1 MIEDKELLEL
11 ENIIQENKKHTL
23 LDKIFESKKID
34 TFIRKI
40 QNIYNKIYQELFIK
54 LDLKNDIKQGK
65 LFTILVAIIS
75 LITLTVI
82 LFFLMNSLLG
92 LNLIFTLF
100 KYSLFS
106 LNWLYKIIKNKGIL
120 IKKYLSNLFPKSE
133 LLKSREE
140 TKFQTN
146 SNFTNLIFNEVN
158 NLVKRIN
165 HMNLDLEEEKELVMK
180 LKEIVLMLQTEDGTF
195 EQEIK
200 FLDTKQEIAKRLN
213 EVEYFLNNKE
223 MEDKNQDEFLVQK
236 ETIIEDL
243 DNLVENDTKSFQKR
257 LKNI

>member
-11 ENIIQENKKHTL
+11 ENIIQENKKQTL

-54 LDLKNDIKQGK
+54 LDLKNDLKQGK

-120 IKKYLSNLFPKSE
+120 IKKYLSNLFPQSE
-133 LLKSREE
+133 LLKSHEE
-140 TKFQTN
+140 NKFQTN

-158 NLVKRIN
+158 ILVKRIN
-165 HMNLDLEEEKELVMK
+165 KMNLDLEEEKELVMK
-180 LKEIVLMLQTEDGTF
+180 LKEIVLMLQNEDGTF

-200 FLDTKQEIAKRLN
+200 LLNTKQEIAMRLS

-223 MEDKNQDEFLVQK
+223 LEDKNQDEFLVQK

-243 DNLVENDTKSFQKR
+243 DNLIENDTKSFQKR

>member
-11 ENIIQENKKHTL
+11 EDIIQENKKHTL
-23 LDKIFESKKID
+23 LDKVFESKKID

-54 LDLKNDIKQGK
+54 LDLKNDLKQGK
-65 LFTILVAIIS
+65 LFTILVAAIS
-75 LITLTVI
+75 LITLTII

-106 LNWLYKIIKNKGIL
+106 LNWLYKIIKSKGIL
-120 IKKYLSNLFPKSE
+120 IKKYLSNLFPQSE
-133 LLKSREE
+133 LLKNKEE
-140 TKFQTN
+140 NKFQTN
-146 SNFTNLIFNEVN
+146 SNFTNLIFSEVN

-165 HMNLDLEEEKELVMK
+165 QMNLDLEEEKKSVVK
-180 LKEIVLMLQTEDGTF
+180 LKEIVLMLQNEDGTF
-195 EQEIK
+195 EHEIK

-223 MEDKNQDEFLVQK
+223 LETKNQDEFLVEK

-243 DNLVENDTKSFQKR
+243 DNLIENDTKSFQKR

>member
-11 ENIIQENKKHTL
+11 EGIIQENKKHTL
-23 LDKIFESKKID
+23 LDKVFESKKID
-34 TFIRKI
+34 VIIKKV

-54 LDLKNDIKQGK
+54 LDLKNDLKQGK

-75 LITLTVI
+75 LITLTII
-82 LFFLMNSLLG
+82 LFVLMNSLLG

-120 IKKYLSNLFPKSE
+120 IKKYLSNLFPQSE
-133 LLKSREE
+133 LLKNKEE
-140 TKFQTN
+140 NKFQTN
-146 SNFTNLIFNEVN
+146 SNFTNLIFNEIN

-165 HMNLDLEEEKELVMK
+165 KMNLDLEEEKELVVK
-180 LKEIVLMLQTEDGTF
+180 LKEIVLMLQNEDGTF

-200 FLDTKQEIAKRLN
+200 FLDTKQEIAKRLS
-213 EVEYFLNNKE
+213 EVECFLNNKE
-223 MEDKNQDEFLVQK
+223 LEDKNQDEFLVHK

-243 DNLVENDTKSFQKR
+243 DNLIENDTKSFQKR

>member
-1 MIEDKELLEL
+1 MIEDKDLLEL
-11 ENIIQENKKHTL
+11 EDIIQENKKHTL
-23 LDKIFESKKID
+23 LDKVFESKKID
-34 TFIRKI
+34 VIIKKV

-54 LDLKNDIKQGK
+54 LDLKNDLKQGK

-75 LITLTVI
+75 LITLTII

-106 LNWLYKIIKNKGIL
+106 LNWLYKIIKSKGIL
-120 IKKYLSNLFPKSE
+120 IKKYLSNLFPQSE
-133 LLKSREE
+133 LLKSQEE
-140 TKFQTN
+140 NKFQTN

>member
-54 LDLKNDIKQGK
+54 LDLKNDLKQGK

-75 LITLTVI
+75 LITLTII

-106 LNWLYKIIKNKGIL
+106 LNWLYKIIKSKGIL
-120 IKKYLSNLFPKSE
+120 IKKYLSNLFPQSE
-133 LLKSREE
+133 LLKSQEE
-140 TKFQTN
+140 NKFQTN